1 MSRFKG
7 QRVAVLGLGI
17 IGSRACS
24 CLAAAGWQVACWN
37 RTPKGAAGEAATP
50 EAAIENAAII
60 SIYLKDAPAVR
71 QVVERISGFLQPGQ
85 VVLNH
90 ATLDLGTTLWL
101 NEQCLALG
109 CRFLDAPFTGSKLA
123 SASAQLLYYLG
134 GDAGLAAELDDYLS
148 ATSKSRQI
156 CGEVGSATVVKLAT
170 NLISACTVQGL
181 AEALAIVTHH
191 GVTADC
197 LVQAVSEH
205 GGASAITGM
214 KLTAMATENFE
225 THFSLSNMGKD
236 TRYMLDLAASAGL
249 HTPAIAAVSQRMAE
263 LAADGLG
270 ELDFSAV
277 AKPYLPTA

>member
-101 NEQCLALG
+101 NEQCLARG

-123 SASAQLLYYLG
+123 SASGQLIYYLG

-148 ATSKSRQI
+148 ATS
-156 CGEVGSATVVKLAT
+156 
-170 NLISACTVQGL
+170 
-181 AEALAIVTHH
+181 
-191 GVTADC
+191 
-197 LVQAVSEH
+197 
-205 GGASAITGM
+205 
-214 KLTAMATENFE
+214 
-225 THFSLSNMGKD
+225 
-236 TRYMLDLAASAGL
+236 
-249 HTPAIAAVSQRMAE
+249 
-263 LAADGLG
+263 
-270 ELDFSAV
+270 
-277 AKPYLPTA
+277 